1 MIYFM
6 ETDVKGNIC
15 HICADPAI
23 TIVPLV
29 NRVTFDNADGTVDND
44 SSGVNI
50 SPWGNEMQIPL
61 KIGVGA
67 FTFLTTNGIS
77 NYTFTNDAA
86 QFTPNNTT
94 SPAYTATSDDSN

>member
-6 ETDVKGNIC
+6 ETDTKGNIC

-29 NRVTFDNADGTVDND
+29 NRVVFDNADGTVDND
-44 SSGVNI
+44 GSGVNL
-50 SPWGNEMQIPL
+50 SPWGNEMQTPL
-61 KIGVGA
+61 KIGDYA
-67 FTFLTTNGIS
+67 FTFLTTNGIN

-86 QFTPNNTT
+86 QFTANNAT
-94 SPAYTATSDDSN
+94 SPAYTPPSNEEA